1 VPKGSIESKM
11 NPEQFLI
18 LVTHLILT
26 LIFDF
31 FQEIEFW
38 PEFQKKKLGYLGMW
52 LMEFRLQT

>member
-1 VPKGSIESKM
+1 M